1 MFRSFESYGLMV
13 ILLLGISC
21 SNNTPS
27 PPHAEKKPVE
37 TTLFGDTRVDPY
49 SWMHD
54 RNDSVV
60 ISHLEHENAYTDAI
74 LASTSALRD
83 QLYEEIRSKVPES
96 EEFPP
101 EPDGN
106 YEYYDREDA
115 SMDYP
120 VYLRKSIAEG
130 KEEIVLDI
138 NQLAE
143 DHEYYDVTH
152 HMVSPDGSLVAYLEN
167 TNGDDLATLRIRA
180 LDGSFDRIVQ
190 PEEVSAYALAWSR
203 DGSALYYTRPDKTQR
218 SSEVWKHRLG
228 SDSNT
233 DELLFRE
240 SDGRFW
246 VEILTSRSGDWI
258 FIHSM
263 ADDAS
268 RIQVIDAS
276 DPGSKPI
283 EIVSFNDNVRV
294 TEIEHIRTDEHG
306 GWFVAVND
314 ADGAR
319 DGQLVRRKAITEKA
333 EPWEVMVP
341 EKPGVQIR
349 TFAVIRDW
357 LVFEE
362 RRDGQRV
369 VRVTRHDGSD
379 EHIVPANPS
388 PGFTSFHL
396 GPEYDR
402 EDIGLI
408 TSGPLSPFSVHR
420 YNPNT
425 RTLTTVLQRKPAYE
439 VENYEAGVIFG
450 MASDGTRIPLTY
462 IRPKNAPT
470 DGSTPAILTGYG
482 AIGVIMEPGHHVFKE
497 YASLIERGYTIAIAH
512 PRGGGYY
519 GKRWHDAGKLEHSV
533 ITFSDF
539 VAAAEGLFDAGYT
552 SPDKLALV
560 GGSSGGL
567 LVAAAINLRPDLA
580 KVVVAKVPF
589 VDCLNSLLDPNLPV
603 TTLDYPEYG
612 NPAEERYYRSI
623 KSFAPYENI
632 GAYDYPDILAIQG
645 INDARVAF
653 WEPAKWVARIRDK
666 RSDKGGLTL
675 LRMNM
680 GAGHSGSSG
689 RDDGILEQ
697 AEWQAFILDRLE

>member
-1 MFRSFESYGLMV
+1 MIRSFESYGLMV

-21 SNNTPS
+21 SNNAPS
-27 PPHAEKKPVE
+27 PPLAEKKPVE

-49 SWMHD
+49 KWMHD

-106 YEYYDREDA
+106 YEYYDREEA
-115 SMDYP
+115 LMDYP

-143 DHEYYDVTH
+143 GHEYYDVTH

-203 DGSALYYTRPDKTQR
+203 DGSALYYTRPDQTQR

-246 VEILTSRSGDWI
+246 VELLTSRSGDWI

-276 DPGSKPI
+276 DPGSKPS
-283 EIVSFNDNVRV
+283 EIVSFNDGVRV

-333 EPWEVMVP
+333 EPWEVIVP

-425 RTLTTVLQRKPAYE
+425 RTLTTVFQRKPAYE

-450 MASDGTRIPLTY
+450 TAGDGTRVPVTY
-462 IRPKNAPT
+462 IRPKNGPT
-470 DGSTPAILTGYG
+470 DGSSPAILTGYG
-482 AIGVIMEPGHHVFKE
+482 AIGVIMEPGHHVFRE
-497 YASLIERGYTIAIAH
+497 YASLIERGFTVAIAH

-519 GKRWHDAGKLEHSV
+519 GKRWHDAGKLEHSA

-539 VAAAEGLFDAGYT
+539 VAGAEGLFDTGYT